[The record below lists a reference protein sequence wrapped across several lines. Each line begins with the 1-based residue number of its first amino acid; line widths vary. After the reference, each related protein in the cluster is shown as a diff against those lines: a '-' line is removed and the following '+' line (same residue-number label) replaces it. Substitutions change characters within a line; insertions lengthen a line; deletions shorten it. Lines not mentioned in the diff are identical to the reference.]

1 MISGKYIHIN
11 FLLKLYLCFHLDI
24 FKYYVY
30 QPVNSKWKTKLF
42 QSNMNFMKI
51 LGVGNIM

>member
-11 FLLKLYLCFHLDI
+11 SLLKLYLCFHLDI